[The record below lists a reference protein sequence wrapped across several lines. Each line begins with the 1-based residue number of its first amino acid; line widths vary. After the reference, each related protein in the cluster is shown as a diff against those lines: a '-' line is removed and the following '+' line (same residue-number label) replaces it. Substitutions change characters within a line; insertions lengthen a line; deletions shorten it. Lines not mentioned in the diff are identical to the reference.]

1 MPNEQFGQLII
12 ISLHLL
18 TMLKTTIAE
27 FQSIQ
32 SWFTDRNN
40 RALEI
45 EDSVN
50 YWVDIVKIRYS
61 TEPKYRKYVRGNNF
75 LSFTRTFGDKYG
87 KKLLDIAPKKGID
100 AAKTVS
106 K

>member
-1 MPNEQFGQLII
+1 
-12 ISLHLL
+12 
-18 TMLKTTIAE
+18 MLKTTIAE

-32 SWFTDRNN
+32 SWFTERNI

-50 YWVDIVKIRYS
+50 YWVDIVKMRYPA
-61 TEPKYRKYVRGNNF
+61 EPKYRKYVKGYNF

-87 KKLLDIAPKKGID
+87 KKN
-100 AAKTVS
+100 
-106 K
+106 